1 MEAIIFAIL
10 AAVCWGLA
18 PVAAKVALHQVSPL
32 FALGVRSA
40 LATAMVTLWL
50 QVSGDHRLARPI
62 SGKAAAWLVVEAIL
76 ATVVGDALYFYA
88 LQHGR
93 AVQVGLVMACS
104 PLITVLAASLLLSEP
119 LSLLKCVGAVITV
132 VGLILVSM

>member
-1 MEAIIFAIL
+1 MEAFIFAIL
-10 AAVCWGLA
+10 AAICWGLA
-18 PVAAKVALHQVSPL
+18 PVAAKVALDQVSPL

-50 QVSGDHRLARPI
+50 ELSGNQRPAIPLTTREVS
-62 SGKAAAWLVVEAIL
+62 WLVIEAVL

-88 LQHGR
+88 LRHGR

-104 PLITVLAASLLLSEP
+104 PLITVLAASLLLDEP
-119 LSLLKCVGAVITV
+119 LTPLKVLGAAVTVI
-132 VGLILVSM
+132 GLILVSL